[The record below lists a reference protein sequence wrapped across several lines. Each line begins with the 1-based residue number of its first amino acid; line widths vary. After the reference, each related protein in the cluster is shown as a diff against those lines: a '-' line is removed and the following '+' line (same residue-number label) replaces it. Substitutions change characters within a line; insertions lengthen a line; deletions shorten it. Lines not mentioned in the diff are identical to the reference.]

1 MDEKRKIVRKR
12 KRTTEKTKEKKK
24 VGKYASDR
32 DPYLVYD
39 DPPSSR
45 EELVSRFP
53 KGLVGL
59 KGERRNRANETKLN

>member
-1 MDEKRKIVRKR
+1 MDEKRKIERKR

-24 VGKYASDR
+24 VKKYASDR
-32 DPYLVYD
+32 DPCLVYD

-45 EELVSRFP
+45 EELVSRSP

-59 KGERRNRANETKLN
+59 KRERRNRANETKLN